1 MKLREIGGR
10 RGRRKVR
17 QGDEGSGKG
26 MQKYIGSNQ
35 FYPALGLSYA
45 VNIYKV
51 IRQCGSISVR
61 FRMLLNME
69 QYNRSTIIYFHAK
82 CQFTGKLKTSS
93 TWSCSL
99 SLRSG
104 DSERA
109 SHSGGG
115 EEGGGGGGEG
125 EEWRWGGG
133 ED

>member
-1 MKLREIGGR
+1 M
-10 RGRRKVR
+10 R

-35 FYPALGLSYA
+35 FHPALGLSYA

-69 QYNRSTIIYFHAK
+69 QYNRSTIMQLYFHAK
-82 CQFTGKLKTSS
+82 CQFTGKLRTSS
-93 TWSCSL
+93 TWSCGL